1 MYERLEVMTIPTN
14 KTTRLLL
21 RPFAKKDIGPLY
33 QILQEEDIL
42 RYFPNPNPP
51 SRERV
56 ERLISNQLKHWE
68 EHELGWWAVQPHSR
82 KQLIGWCG
90 LQFLPETKET
100 EVGFLVSKAFWG
112 KGLATEAAKAS
123 LLYGF
128 EKLRLQSIVGITHP
142 ENVRSQRVI
151 EKLGM
156 SLTAKTRYF
165 GMDCYRYSI
174 DRPNEIGEPR
184 EKLKLG

>member
-1 MYERLEVMTIPTN
+1 MRIPTI
-14 KTTRLLL
+14 KTSRLVL
-21 RPFAKKDIGPLY
+21 RPFTMKDVDPLY
-33 QILQEEDIL
+33 QILQEKDIL

-68 EHELGWWAVQPHSR
+68 QHKLGWWAVEPLFR

-90 LQFLPETKET
+90 LQFLPETEET
-100 EVGFLVSKAFWG
+100 EVGFLISRAFWG
-112 KGLATEAAKAS
+112 QGLTTEAARTS

-128 EKLRLQSIVGITHP
+128 EKLGLRCLVGIAHP
-142 ENVRSQRVI
+142 ENVASQRVL

-174 DRPNEIGEPR
+174 ERSD
-184 EKLKLG
+184 

>member
-1 MYERLEVMTIPTN
+1 MRIPTN
-14 KTTRLLL
+14 KTSRLVL
-21 RPFAKKDIGPLY
+21 RPFTMKDVDSLY
-33 QILQEEDIL
+33 QILQEKDIL

-56 ERLISNQLKHWE
+56 EQLISNQLKHWE
-68 EHELGWWAVQPHSR
+68 EHKLGWWAVEPRFR
-82 KQLIGWCG
+82 KRLIGWCG
-90 LQFLPETKET
+90 LQFLPETEET
-100 EVGFLVSKAFWG
+100 EVGFLISRAFWG
-112 KGLATEAAKAS
+112 QGLTTEAARTS

-128 EKLRLQSIVGITHP
+128 EKLGLRCLVGIAHP
-142 ENVRSQRVI
+142 ENIASQCVL

-174 DRPNEIGEPR
+174 ERSD
-184 EKLKLG
+184 